1 MNSEL
6 LAACLDSS
14 VPFSL
19 QHLRVKDVV
28 DREGGWKLEDL
39 NALLP
44 ERMVHLVRS
53 IPVPFS
59 IQILDEVF
67 WGLSPSGLFTVKSA
81 FELLQE
87 DSAIGVLDI
96 QKWGWISRLFCS
108 EKIKIFVWIIL
119 HDCLLTNSFRFRRHW
134 STTADCPRCP
144 GLEETTMHVLRDC
157 SFAREEWAKSRRD
170 AVFFGVMEQQQW
182 LQTYG
187 VLQHGALDALE
198 RGATFLSTV
207 WHIWKARNAFIF
219 FCSSNYASRR
229 QHTADAPW
237 KHWRVILWC
246 IGRK

>member
-1 MNSEL
+1 MNSGP
-6 LAACLDSS
+6 LATCLDSP
-14 VPFSL
+14 VPLSL
-19 QHLRVKDVV
+19 RHLRVKDVV
-28 DREGGWKLEDL
+28 DGEGGWKLEDL

-59 IQILDEVF
+59 IQIPDEVF

-81 FELLQE
+81 FELLRE
-87 DSAIGVLDI
+87 DSTIGVRDI

-119 HDCLLTNSFRFRRHW
+119 HDYLLTNCFRYRKHW

-157 SFAREEWAKSRRD
+157 SFACEVLAKSRRD
-170 AVFFGVMEQQQW
+170 VVFFGVMEPQQW

-187 VLQHGALDALE
+187 VLQHELWMHWSEEQLFFQLFGIYGRLAMPLS
-198 RGATFLSTV
+198 FLQQQPRPM
-207 WHIWKARNAFIF
+207 A
-219 FCSSNYASRR
+219 
-229 QHTADAPW
+229 
-237 KHWRVILWC
+237 
-246 IGRK
+246 